1 MNKLKLILAASSLM
15 LATALTA
22 QAQYRADSPRY
33 AGFGPAAGDW
43 ELTLGG
49 SGATNKDFDN
59 SLGGVNV
66 SLGHFVS
73 DNLEVALRQSV
84 SYTNGTGGNA
94 EWDASTFV
102 ALDYHFGTGN
112 LRPFLGLNFGGLYG
126 ENTSDTW
133 AAGVEGGLKLYVK
146 EKTFIFAL
154 VNYAWTFNDSDGVTD
169 NFDDGAVLWSLG
181 VGFNF

>member
-1 MNKLKLILAASSLM
+1 MNKLKLILASSA
-15 LATALTA
+15 LAFGTALSA
-22 QAQYRADSPRY
+22 QAQYQPDSTY
-33 AGFGPAAGDW
+33 AGYGPEMGDW

-49 SGATNKDFDN
+49 SGASNNDFDN
-59 SLGGVNV
+59 SQGGINV

-73 DNLEVALRQSV
+73 DTLEVSVRQSV
-84 SYTNGTGGNA
+84 NYSNGSTDNA
-94 EWDASTFV
+94 EFDASTFLAV
-102 ALDYHFGTGN
+102 DQHFGTGN

-146 EKTFIFAL
+146 EKTFVYAL

-169 NFDDGAVLWSLG
+169 NFDDGAILWSLG